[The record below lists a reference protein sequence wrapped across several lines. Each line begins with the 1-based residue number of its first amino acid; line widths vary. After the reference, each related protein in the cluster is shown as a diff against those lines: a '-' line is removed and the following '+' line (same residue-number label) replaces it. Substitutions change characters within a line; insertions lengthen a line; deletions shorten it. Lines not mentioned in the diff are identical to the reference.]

1 MMKFKRFAY
10 LLICIFVVIGPC
22 TPIFSIAATNLN
34 VSNSVRTE
42 ISDNQVEGLNII
54 VVAQDLE
61 DLPTLVEYFVP
72 DAHIIFFDPLLDTP
86 EAIIQKIETVSVA
99 EKLPISTIS
108 ILSRSDNK
116 GFWLGNKLIEKDNL
130 EEYEASFLSLRRALG
145 EGACLYLY
153 GATLGSNEESGK
165 FLFALSELLG
175 SKVYASAN
183 ATGKDGDW
191 ILEIG
196 SHPEDYTE
204 ALDSDALANVYY
216 YNL

>member
-1 MMKFKRFAY
+1 MKLKKLAY
-10 LLICIFVVIGPC
+10 SFIFLLLSGAWAAYCSIG
-22 TPIFSIAATNLN
+22 TTDLKDSFSI
-34 VSNSVRTE
+34 RTQ
-42 ISDNQVEGLNII
+42 IIDNHIEELNII

-61 DLPTLVEYFVP
+61 DLPTLVECFIA

-86 EAIIQKIETVSVA
+86 EAIIEKIQTVSA
-99 EKLPISTIS
+99 TENLPISTLS
-108 ILSRSDNK
+108 IISRSDNK
-116 GFWLGNKLIEKDNL
+116 GVWLGNTVIGKDNL
-130 EEYEASFLSLRRALG
+130 EEYKESLLLLRNFLKKEAS
-145 EGACLYLY
+145 LYLY
-153 GATLGSNEESGK
+153 GAILGNEEGRK

-196 SHPEDYTE
+196 SHPEDYIET
-204 ALDSDALANVYY
+204 LDSDALANVYY